1 MIYINFKARKI
12 PRSITSEDFLCC
24 LPLGMQFSFDLLQP
38 SVFII
43 KPRLHAQLRGF
54 LDTRFDC
61 LEPFTGKIPRAQ
73 PGTRMHEKAADAG
86 SVHFPDLTAEFR
98 NIQTV
103 IPTPE
108 RNRPEISRRIFITH
122 FLSPLLVKNSAPL
135 QIPPNF
141 LYASAAPVKMNI
153 FSYSSCHPQ
162 RTDSH
167 TERQAGTFLLFRG
180 QTERRRLHGIFSSGA
195 ERQSPLLPPA
205 FRRMMRTASAVLYK
219 TL

>member
-1 MIYINFKARKI
+1 MPSFAASSIHALTPRTIHRKN
-12 PRSITSEDFLCC
+12 TAC
-24 LPLGMQFSFDLLQP
+24 
-38 SVFII
+38 
-43 KPRLHAQLRGF
+43 A
-54 LDTRFDC
+54 
-61 LEPFTGKIPRAQ
+61 A
-73 PGTRMHEKAADAG
+73 GTRMHEKAADAG
-86 SVHFPDLTAEFR
+86 SVLFPDLTAEFR

-153 FSYSSCHPQ
+153 FSYSACHPQ

-167 TERQAGTFLLFRG
+167 TERQAGTFLLFCG

-205 FRRMMRTASAVLYK
+205 FRRMMRQPPPFYMK